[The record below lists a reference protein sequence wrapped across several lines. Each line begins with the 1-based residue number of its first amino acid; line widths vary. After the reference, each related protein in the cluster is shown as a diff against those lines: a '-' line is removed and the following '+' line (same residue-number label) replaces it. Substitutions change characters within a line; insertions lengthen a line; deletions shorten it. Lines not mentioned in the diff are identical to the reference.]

1 MFLIQGNEQ
10 KQEPTQP
17 WTLHVRNLTPRE
29 LGRFGQWIALAR
41 NKNWERGS
49 EVGKKVRGRG
59 HGFPRTDDNIHD
71 LKEGRLPRYGSPR
84 GWAGRLEEESSCLE
98 RIRASCVC
106 SFPSTTSLNHVLVF
120 RASELNSWGEF
131 ESVEMKVKQ
140 LSKQVFLTPDVKDNH
155 FHFQENENYLAFFFL
170 FLSLHCFKKMCH
182 FPLTAYTSLTRT
194 SGCLKTKWI
203 SRSQSVHL
211 ESMCLLISVINFYF
225 PLHLFQTFLVR

>member
-1 MFLIQGNEQ
+1 MKSGRRFEEGDTGFLEQMTTFMISKKAGSRGTDPPGAEQGGWR
-10 KQEPTQP
+10 K
-17 WTLHVRNLTPRE
+17 R
-29 LGRFGQWIALAR
+29 ALAR
-41 NKNWERGS
+41 RGS
-49 EVGKKVRGRG
+49 G
-59 HGFPRTDDNIHD
+59 HPVCVPFPPQPLWTTF
-71 LKEGRLPRYGSPR
+71 
-84 GWAGRLEEESSCLE
+84 WSSGPQ
-98 RIRASCVC
+98 I
-106 SFPSTTSLNHVLVF
+106 
-120 RASELNSWGEF
+120 NSWGEF

-211 ESMCLLISVINFYF
+211 ESMCLLTSVIDFYF
-225 PLHLFQTFLVR
+225 PPHLFQTFLVR